1 MKNKIYLLLAGVI
14 SVLPLSAV
22 RTNLYRLIFGFKIH
36 QSKIG
41 WLTVLNVDNVTMNNA
56 SIGALNF
63 FTGPFDV
70 EMKEG
75 SSIGGLNFFRCG
87 RWASGMQRV
96 GKLLLKEEAIIV
108 NQHYFD
114 LFGTVSIG
122 KKSLIAGVRSQ
133 FWTHG
138 SISSDVDIVIGD
150 NCYVGSGVK
159 VAAGST
165 LANDSVCAMGSVLTK
180 KFKQENI
187 LIAGVPAKI
196 IRENVNWREN
206 WK

>member
-1 MKNKIYLLLAGVI
+1 MKNKIYFVLALLI
-14 SVLPLSAV
+14 SLLPLNIV
-22 RTNLYRLIFGFKIH
+22 RITLYRFIFGYQIH

-41 WLTVLNVDNVTMNNA
+41 WLTVLNVDNVTMTNA

-75 SSIGGLNFFRCG
+75 SFIGGLNFFRCG
-87 RWASGMQRV
+87 RWASSMQRV
-96 GKLLLKEEAIIV
+96 GKLLLEEEAIIV

-122 KKSLIAGVRSQ
+122 KRSLIAGVRSQ

-138 SISSDVDIVIGD
+138 SISADIDIVIGD

-159 VAAGST
+159 VAAGSA
-165 LANDSVCAMGSVLTK
+165 LAHDSVCAMGSVLTK
-180 KFKQENI
+180 KFQQKNI

-196 IRENVNWREN
+196 IREDVNWREN

>member
-1 MKNKIYLLLAGVI
+1 MKTKIYLLLAIFI
-14 SVLPLSAV
+14 SVLPLNVV
-22 RTNLYRLIFGFKIH
+22 RTTLYRLIFRFKIH

-41 WLTVLNVDNVTMNNA
+41 WLTVLNVDNVTMNRA

-87 RWASGMQRV
+87 KWASGMQRV
-96 GKLLLKEEAIIV
+96 GKLVLKEEAIIV

-122 KKSLIAGVRSQ
+122 KQSLIAGVRSQ

-138 SISSDVDIVIGD
+138 SINPDVDIVIGD

-159 VAAGST
+159 VAAGAA

-180 KFKQENI
+180 KFTKENI

>member
-1 MKNKIYLLLAGVI
+1 MKNKIYLLLALLI
-14 SVLPLSAV
+14 SLLPFNIV
-22 RTNLYRLIFGFKIH
+22 RTNLYRLIFRFKIH

-41 WLTVLNVDNVTMNNA
+41 WLTILNIDSVTMDNA

-70 EMKEG
+70 EMKER

-87 RWASGMQRV
+87 KWASGMQRI
-96 GKLLLKEEAIIV
+96 GKLILKEEAIIV

-114 LFGTVSIG
+114 LFGTISIG

-159 VAAGST
+159 VVAGAG

-180 KFKQENI
+180 KFKQANI
-187 LIAGVPAKI
+187 LIAGVPAKTV
-196 IRENVNWREN
+196 RENVNWREN

>member
-1 MKNKIYLLLAGVI
+1 M
-14 SVLPLSAV
+14 SSV
-22 RTNLYRLIFGFKIH
+22 RTSLYQLIFGFNIH

-41 WLTVLNVDNVTMNNA
+41 WLTVLNVDNVTMTHA

-70 EMKEG
+70 EMEKG
-75 SSIGGLNFFRCG
+75 SSIGSLNFFRCG
-87 RWASGMQRV
+87 KWASGMSRV
-96 GKLLLKEEAIIV
+96 GRLHLKEEALIV

-114 LFGTVSIG
+114 LFGTIVIG
-122 KKSLIAGVRSQ
+122 QQSWIAGVRSQ

-138 SISSDVDIVIGD
+138 SISSDVNIIIGD

-159 VAAGST
+159 VAAGAT

-180 KFKQENI
+180 KFTKENI

-196 IRENVNWREN
+196 IREQVNWREN